1 MSKQS
6 TGHKNIKSQE
16 KTAGDRPFEKSSP
29 TPEIEPKDKVTT
41 EQTTEQTTEPAIEP
55 LILWVSGGKGG
66 VGKTTTARIL
76 TDLLADQTDYLY
88 GYDCDPINPQFKRFY
103 GAEYLPITSAD
114 TKTADIAVEALAE
127 RIEAKG
133 HDYIIIDSPA
143 GEIDMLSQL
152 EERFAFISNL
162 KEMGARLTRVMVMST
177 TLESV
182 NLLEHAL
189 RDAQGLPVAHVAIRN
204 LHFGGPHYFDAYNRS
219 PVKTELEQQGG
230 MTIDFPEL
238 GAIAT
243 DSIDKQSLTYSDAIE
258 KESGLPTMRRSMVF
272 QWREKCRKAFAEAE
286 HLLGV
291 TQ

>member
-6 TGHKNIKSQE
+6 TDQKSIQSKE
-16 KTAGDRPFEKSSP
+16 KSAGDRPIEVGNLTSEVRPDNEAIAQPVAK
-29 TPEIEPKDKVTT
+29 PE
-41 EQTTEQTTEPAIEP
+41 IEP

-66 VGKTTTARIL
+66 VGKTTTASIL
-76 TDLLADQTDYLY
+76 TDLLTDQTDYIY

-103 GAEYLPITSAD
+103 DAEYLPITSAD

-162 KEMGARLTRVMVMST
+162 KNMGARLTRVMVMST

-189 RDAQGLPVAHVAIRN
+189 RDAQGLPVAHVAVRN

-219 PVKTELEQQGG
+219 PVKAELEKQGG

-291 TQ
+291 RA

>member
-6 TGHKNIKSQE
+6 TDQKSIKSKE
-16 KTAGDRPFEKSSP
+16 KTVDNRPTEGSNL
-29 TPEIEPKDKVTT
+29 TPEIKPDSEATAQPTA
-41 EQTTEQTTEPAIEP
+41 EPAVEP

-66 VGKTTTARIL
+66 VGKTTAARLL
-76 TDLLADQTDYLY
+76 TDLLTEQTDYIY

-103 GAEYLPITSAD
+103 NAEYLPITSAD

-162 KEMGARLTRVMVMST
+162 REMSARLTRVMVMST

-189 RDAQGLPVAHVAIRN
+189 RDAQGLPVAHVAVRN

-219 PVKTELEQQGG
+219 PVKAELERQGG

-272 QWREKCRKAFAEAE
+272 QWREKCRQAFSNAE

-291 TQ
+291 TA

>member
-6 TGHKNIKSQE
+6 AK
-16 KTAGDRPFEKSSP
+16 EKSNSHLDNSAEATQKRQDQHP
-29 TPEIEPKDKVTT
+29 QKPEPKIKVVV
-41 EQTTEQTTEPAIEP
+41 EPIAEPAVEP

-66 VGKTTTARIL
+66 VGKTTAARLL
-76 TDLLADQTDYLY
+76 TDLLTEQTDYIY

-103 GAEYLPITSAD
+103 DAEYLPITSAD

-143 GEIDMLSQL
+143 GEIDLLSQL
-152 EERFAFISNL
+152 EKRFAFVSNL
-162 KEMGARLTRVMVMST
+162 REIGARLTRVMVMST

-189 RDAQGLPVAHVAIRN
+189 RDAQALPVAHIAVRN

-219 PVKTELEQQGG
+219 PVKAELERQGG

-243 DSIDKQSLTYSDAIE
+243 DSIDKKSLTYSDAIE
-258 KESGLPTMRRSMVF
+258 KEGGLPTMRRSMVF
-272 QWREKCRKAFAEAE
+272 QWRKQCRQEFAKAK

-291 TQ
+291 TA

>member
-6 TGHKNIKSQE
+6 TDQKSIQSKE
-16 KTAGDRPFEKSSP
+16 KSTGDRPIEVGNLASEVRPDNEAITQPVAK
-29 TPEIEPKDKVTT
+29 PE
-41 EQTTEQTTEPAIEP
+41 IEP

-76 TDLLADQTDYLY
+76 TDLLTDQTDYIY

-103 GAEYLPITSAD
+103 DAEYLPITSAD

-162 KEMGARLTRVMVMST
+162 KNMGARLTRVMVMST

-189 RDAQGLPVAHVAIRN
+189 RDAQGLPVAHVAVRN

-219 PVKTELEQQGG
+219 PVKAELEKQGG

-243 DSIDKQSLTYSDAIE
+243 DSIDKQSLTYSDALS

-272 QWREKCRKAFAEAE
+272 QWREKCRQEFAKAE

-291 TQ
+291 TA

>member
-6 TGHKNIKSQE
+6 TDQKSIQSKE
-16 KTAGDRPFEKSSP
+16 KSAGDRP
-29 TPEIEPKDKVTT
+29 PEVGNLASEVRPDNEAIAQPVAKPE
-41 EQTTEQTTEPAIEP
+41 IEP

-76 TDLLADQTDYLY
+76 TDLLADQSDYIY

-103 GAEYLPITSAD
+103 NAEYLPITSAD
-114 TKTADIAVEALAE
+114 IKTADIAVEALAE

-162 KEMGARLTRVMVMST
+162 KNMKARLTRVMVMST

-189 RDAQGLPVAHVAIRN
+189 RDAQGLPVAHVAVRN

-219 PVKTELEQQGG
+219 PVKAELERQGG
-230 MTIDFPEL
+230 DDHRF
-238 GAIAT
+238 
-243 DSIDKQSLTYSDAIE
+243 S
-258 KESGLPTMRRSMVF
+258 
-272 QWREKCRKAFAEAE
+272 
-286 HLLGV
+286 
-291 TQ
+291 

>member
-1 MSKQS
+1 MSTQS
-6 TGHKNIKSQE
+6 TDPKNIQSKE
-16 KTAGDRPFEKSSP
+16 KTAGNRPIEVGNP
-29 TPEIEPKDKVTT
+29 TPKIKSGNEVIVEPIAEPKV
-41 EQTTEQTTEPAIEP
+41 EP

-76 TDLLADQTDYLY
+76 ADLLTDQTDYIY

-103 GAEYLPITSAD
+103 DAEYLPITSAD

-152 EERFAFISNL
+152 EERFAFVSNL
-162 KEMGARLTRVMVMST
+162 KNIGARLTRVMVMST

-189 RDAQGLPVAHVAIRN
+189 SDAQGLPVAHVAIRN

-219 PVKTELEQQGG
+219 PVKTELERQGG

-258 KESGLPTMRRSMVF
+258 KESGLPTMRRLMVF

-291 TQ
+291 RA

>member
-6 TGHKNIKSQE
+6 TDQKSIQSKE
-16 KTAGDRPFEKSSP
+16 KSAGDRPIEVGNLASEVRPDNEAIAQPVAK
-29 TPEIEPKDKVTT
+29 PE
-41 EQTTEQTTEPAIEP
+41 IEP

-76 TDLLADQTDYLY
+76 TDLLTDQTDYIY

-103 GAEYLPITSAD
+103 NAEYLPITSAD

-152 EERFAFISNL
+152 EERFAFVSNL
-162 KEMGARLTRVMVMST
+162 KNIGARLTRVMVMST

-189 RDAQGLPVAHVAIRN
+189 SDAQGLPVAHVAIRN

-219 PVKTELEQQGG
+219 PVKAELERQGG

-291 TQ
+291 TE

>member
-6 TGHKNIKSQE
+6 TDQTSLQSKEKS
-16 KTAGDRPFEKSSP
+16 AGDRPIESGNIASEIRP
-29 TPEIEPKDKVTT
+29 DTEVLVEPVAEPE
-41 EQTTEQTTEPAIEP
+41 IEP

-76 TDLLADQTDYLY
+76 TDLLTDQTDYIY

-103 GAEYLPITSAD
+103 DAEYLPITSAD

-162 KEMGARLTRVMVMST
+162 KNMGARLTRVMVMST

-189 RDAQGLPVAHVAIRN
+189 RDAQGLPVAHVAVRN

-219 PVKTELEQQGG
+219 PVKSELEKQGG

-243 DSIDKQSLTYSDAIE
+243 DSIDKQSLTYSDALE

-291 TQ
+291 SA

>member
-6 TGHKNIKSQE
+6 TDQKSIQSKE
-16 KTAGDRPFEKSSP
+16 KSAGDRPIEVGNIASEVRP
-29 TPEIEPKDKVTT
+29 DNEAIAQPVAEPE
-41 EQTTEQTTEPAIEP
+41 IEP

-76 TDLLADQTDYLY
+76 TDLLTDQTDYIY

-103 GAEYLPITSAD
+103 DAEYLPITSAD

-162 KEMGARLTRVMVMST
+162 KNMGARLTRVMVMST

-189 RDAQGLPVAHVAIRN
+189 RDAQGLPVAHVAVRN

-219 PVKTELEQQGG
+219 PVKAELEKQGG

-258 KESGLPTMRRSMVF
+258 KGSGLPTMRRSMVF
-272 QWREKCRKAFAEAE
+272 QWREKCRQEFAKAE

-291 TQ
+291 SA

>member
-1 MSKQS
+1 M
-6 TGHKNIKSQE
+6 
-16 KTAGDRPFEKSSP
+16 
-29 TPEIEPKDKVTT
+29 
-41 EQTTEQTTEPAIEP
+41 
-55 LILWVSGGKGG
+55 WVSGGKGG

-76 TDLLADQTDYLY
+76 TDLLADQTDYIY

-162 KEMGARLTRVMVMST
+162 KDMGARLTRVMVMST

-189 RDAQGLPVAHVAIRN
+189 RDAQGLPVAHTAIRN

-219 PVKTELEQQGG
+219 PVKTELERQGG

-243 DSIDKQSLTYSDAIE
+243 DSIDKQSLTYAEAIE

-291 TQ
+291 TK

>member
-6 TGHKNIKSQE
+6 TEQKGTQSQE
-16 KTAGDRPFEKSSP
+16 VTVGDCTTEVGHRAPEIRPKNEVIVEP
-29 TPEIEPKDKVTT
+29 VAEPEIEPLV
-41 EQTTEQTTEPAIEP
+41 
-55 LILWVSGGKGG
+55 LWVSGGKGG

-76 TDLLADQTDYLY
+76 TDLLTDQTDYIY

-103 GAEYLPITSAD
+103 DAEYLPITSAD

-162 KEMGARLTRVMVMST
+162 KNMGARLTRVMVMST

-189 RDAQGLPVAHVAIRN
+189 SDAQGLTVAHVAVRN

-219 PVKTELEQQGG
+219 PVKTELERQGG
-230 MTIDFPEL
+230 ITIDFPEL

-243 DSIDKQSLTYSDAIE
+243 DSIDKQSLTYAEAIE

-272 QWREKCRKAFAEAE
+272 QWREKCRNAFAEAE

-291 TQ
+291 RA